1 MDLIRRALGAY
12 FTFAFVFV
20 VLGICFL
27 AWPQTSMMTV
37 CYILGAVTLAWGLVK
52 ISGFVKNKDKNKS
65 FSFQFSLIIGIFL
78 TIAGALLI
86 VFPRFILP
94 VIPIIM
100 GIMLTADGI
109 HKLKVGFDAKA
120 IGHGKWWLIEILAV
134 ITAVFGFCLI
144 INNSAAVTAIIVL
157 LGVSLLIDGVQNI
170 IVIVSTFK
178 LMSKMNAEEKA
189 REEFKSD
196 DIPNAPY
203 TDESPE
209 KINPDD
215 MIIEDK
221 KD

>member
-52 ISGFVKNKDKNKS
+52 ISGFKS

-120 IGHGKWWLIEILAV
+120 MGHGKWWLIEILAV

-178 LMSKMNAEEKA
+178 LMSQMNAEEKA
-189 REEFKSD
+189 WEEFKSD

>member
-120 IGHGKWWLIEILAV
+120 MGHGKWWLIEIPVSYTHLLSFHTV
-134 ITAVFGFCLI
+134 YCNTIKRVFYI
-144 INNSAAVTAIIVL
+144 IDDNS
-157 LGVSLLIDGVQNI
+157 
-170 IVIVSTFK
+170 
-178 LMSKMNAEEKA
+178 
-189 REEFKSD
+189 
-196 DIPNAPY
+196 
-203 TDESPE
+203 
-209 KINPDD
+209 
-215 MIIEDK
+215 
-221 KD
+221 

>member
-1 MDLIRRALGAY
+1 M
-12 FTFAFVFV
+12 
-20 VLGICFL
+20 
-27 AWPQTSMMTV
+27 
-37 CYILGAVTLAWGLVK
+37 
-52 ISGFVKNKDKNKS
+52 
-65 FSFQFSLIIGIFL
+65 
-78 TIAGALLI
+78 
-86 VFPRFILP
+86 
-94 VIPIIM
+94 
-100 GIMLTADGI
+100 
-109 HKLKVGFDAKA
+109 
-120 IGHGKWWLIEILAV
+120 IEILAV

-178 LMSKMNAEEKA
+178 LMSQMNAEEKA